1 MKTLIYLFIIVLFSS
16 CLTSKRIKNHC
27 EEFAAICVVSSSVEK
42 TIEYRDTT
50 VYIDKI
56 VEIQLPN
63 DTVTVKDTIR
73 VKDGVASLPIVHRE
87 QGNIAMDIGVVNSI
101 INANAYYK
109 DSTIFKTVHDTI
121 FLDKVIK
128 EIVVKVE
135 KAIVLP
141 PEKYTSK
148 WHKFTS
154 KFFILFL
161 IVGIVFGGWWLAK
174 NTNVF
179 SIALKFFKR

>member
-1 MKTLIYLFIIVLFSS
+1 MT
-16 CLTSKRIKNHC
+16 TKRIKNHC
-27 EEFAAICVVSSSVEK
+27 EDFAAICVVSSSIEK
-42 TIEYRDTT
+42 TIEYRDTM
-50 VYIDKI
+50 VYVDKI
-56 VEIQLPN
+56 IEIKLPN
-63 DTVTVKDTIR
+63 DTITVKEIIA
-73 VKDGVASLPIVHRE
+73 VKDGVASLPTVHRE
-87 QGNIAMDIGVVNSI
+87 QGNIAMDIGVINSE

-109 DSTIFKTVHDTI
+109 DSTIFKEVHDTI

-141 PEKYTSK
+141 PERYTSK

-161 IVGIVFGGWWLAK
+161 IVGIGFGGWWLAK

-179 SIALKFFKR
+179 SIVLKLFKR